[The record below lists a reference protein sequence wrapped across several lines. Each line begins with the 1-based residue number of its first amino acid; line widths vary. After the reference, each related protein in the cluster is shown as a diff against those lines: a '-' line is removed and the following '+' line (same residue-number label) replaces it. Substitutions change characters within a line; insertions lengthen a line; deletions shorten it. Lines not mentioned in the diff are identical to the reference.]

1 MIELRLQRRIWRMRV
16 LYMNIA
22 TTLSTV
28 HTIWNMVVSVK
39 PLAMAT
45 ATKGIVVEVSP
56 VKRTIGVKNM
66 DMSSPAAAARKSV
79 CILCIILYLFVRR
92 QKYAK

>member
-1 MIELRLQRRIWRMRV
+1 MRV
-16 LYMNIA
+16 LYMNIT
-22 TTLSTV
+22 TTLRTV
-28 HTIWNMVVSVK
+28 QTIWNMVVSVK

-66 DMSSPAAAARKSV
+66 DMSSPAAMVKNNV

>member
-1 MIELRLQRRIWRMRV
+1 MRFLYKNITVTLR
-16 LYMNIA
+16 
-22 TTLSTV
+22 TV
-28 HTIWNMVVSVK
+28 QTIWNMVVRVN

-66 DMSSPAAAARKSV
+66 DMSSPAAMVKNNV